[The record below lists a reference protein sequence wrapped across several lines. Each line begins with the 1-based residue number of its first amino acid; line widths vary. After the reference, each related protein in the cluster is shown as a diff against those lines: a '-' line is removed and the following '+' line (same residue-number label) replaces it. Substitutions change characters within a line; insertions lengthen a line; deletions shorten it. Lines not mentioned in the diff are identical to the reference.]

1 MACTGRACVLEIISM
16 QTFAGQVTNFFHGS
30 QVNLSGNAQLGG
42 AWPLIPIEGKTQHF
56 IAGLSQR
63 KTSNAITFTLC
74 FESKSFLVPQ
84 F

>member
-42 AWPLIPIEGKTQHF
+42 AWPLIPNRGKDPALECRPLAKKNFQQDYFHIVF
-56 IAGLSQR
+56 
-63 KTSNAITFTLC
+63 
-74 FESKSFLVPQ
+74 
-84 F
+84 